1 MRMEYGA
8 FAWSMAHDVWHIRIE
23 YGICAWSMR
32 MESIKIFE
40 TIKILETMKIFED
53 N

>member
-1 MRMEYGA
+1 MMYGT
-8 FAWSMAHDVWHIRIE
+8 FALSMAHGHR
-23 YGICAWSMR
+23 AWIMQ

-40 TIKILETMKIFED
+40 TIKILETIKIFED

>member
-1 MRMEYGA
+1 MMYCT
-8 FAWSMAHDVWHIRIE
+8 FALIMAHGHR
-23 YGICAWSMR
+23 AWNMH
-32 MESIKIFE
+32 MEEIKIFE